1 MSTEDK
7 KIPGQE
13 NHKTS
18 IKDSAI
24 DKKSNQADGHEINE
38 KVKDKREQHQPRDN
52 A

>member
-1 MSTEDK
+1 MSDEK

-13 NHKTS
+13 QHKTS

-24 DKKSNQADGHEINE
+24 DKKANKADGQEINHQFKDRRE
-38 KVKDKREQHQPRDN
+38 KHQPRDN

>member
-1 MSTEDK
+1 MSTTDK

-13 NHKTS
+13 QHKTS

-24 DKKSNQADGHEINE
+24 DEKANEADGQEINHQ
-38 KVKDKREQHQPRDN
+38 VKDRREIHQPRDN